1 MFQFLWKK
9 TTHHNKKQLIKSSY
23 WLNTLLFVKLYFKND
38 FSIDPSIKL
47 CIGLLSHLK
56 LPLHLW
62 RLFAKQETL
71 IFFSKLQ
78 TFSSLFKLTNTSTLL
93 KHLGFPSNL
102 SIIAFLTFKNK
113 CYFFFGLSYQKQ
125 FLRILL
131 P

>member
-1 MFQFLWKK
+1 MYWFVESSEASSPSLK
-9 TTHHNKKQLIKSSY
+9 TFRKARA
-23 WLNTLLFVKLYFKND
+23 FD
-38 FSIDPSIKL
+38 
-47 CIGLLSHLK
+47 
-56 LPLHLW
+56 
-62 RLFAKQETL
+62 
-71 IFFSKLQ
+71 FFSKLQ

-113 CYFFFGLSYQKQ
+113 CYFIFGLSYQKQ